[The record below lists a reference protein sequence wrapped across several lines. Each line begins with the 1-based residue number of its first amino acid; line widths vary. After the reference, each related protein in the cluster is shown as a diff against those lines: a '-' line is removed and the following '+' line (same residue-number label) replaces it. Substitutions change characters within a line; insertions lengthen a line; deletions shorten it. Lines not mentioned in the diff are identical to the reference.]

1 MAWRLPGRGQK
12 PGGLFQQ
19 GILMDEWMIR
29 TFDLTKK
36 FGSLTAVNRLNLSI
50 HQGEI
55 FGLLGPNGAGKTTT
69 IRMLTTLAKISD
81 GRAFVSGIN
90 VEDRPLEVKKIIGV
104 VPQGL
109 NLEIELTAEENLDF
123 HGRLHKMPKK
133 QRRDRASEILGFV
146 GLDDKSK
153 VQVDHFSGGMKRR
166 LLIARALMHRPR
178 ILFMD
183 EPTVGLDPQIRRKIW
198 GLIQDLKDQGIT
210 ILITTHYIEEAEA
223 LCHRVGILRKGE
235 LIALD
240 SPNGLKRDLGE
251 YAVECQNR
259 NGCDVRF
266 FKERREA
273 VAYAGSLNQDLMIRQ
288 TNLEDVFLNLT
299 GEKIHHE

>member
-1 MAWRLPGRGQK
+1 MNA
-12 PGGLFQQ
+12 
-19 GILMDEWMIR
+19 MIE
-29 TFDLTKK
+29 TQDLTKR
-36 FGSLTAVNRLNLSI
+36 FGALTAVDRLNLSI
-50 HQGEI
+50 EEGEV

-69 IRMLTTLAKISD
+69 IRMLTTLAKITS
-81 GRAFVSGIN
+81 GRATVQGKD
-90 VEDRPLEVKKIIGV
+90 VEDSPLEVKKIIGV

-123 HGRLHKMPKK
+123 HGRLHRMSKK
-133 QRRDRASEILGFV
+133 ERRQRTSEILRFV

-153 VQVDHFSGGMKRR
+153 IQVDHFSGGMKRR

-178 ILFMD
+178 VLFMD

-240 SPNGLKRDLGE
+240 SPDGLKRDLGE
-251 YAVECQNR
+251 YTVECQNR
-259 NGCDVRF
+259 NGYDVRF
-266 FKERREA
+266 FKERGEA
-273 VAYAGSLNQDLMIRQ
+273 VAYAGSLNRDLMIRQ

-299 GEKIHHE
+299 GEKIHE

>member
-1 MAWRLPGRGQK
+1 
-12 PGGLFQQ
+12 
-19 GILMDEWMIR
+19 MIR
-29 TFDLTKK
+29 TIDLTKR
-36 FGSLTAVNRLNLSI
+36 FGSLTAVNRLNLEI
-50 HQGEI
+50 HHGEI

-69 IRMLTTLAKISD
+69 IRMLTTLAKITS
-81 GRAFVSGIN
+81 GRAMVQGKD
-90 VEDRPLEVKKIIGV
+90 VEDSPLEVKKIIGV

-123 HGRLHKMPKK
+123 HGRLHRMPKK
-133 QRRDRASEILGFV
+133 QRRERASEILGFV
-146 GLDDKSK
+146 GLEDKCK

-178 ILFMD
+178 VLFLD

-223 LCHRVGILRKGE
+223 LCHRVGIMQKGD

-259 NGCDVRF
+259 NGCDIRF
-266 FKERREA
+266 FKERGDA
-273 VAYAGSLNQDLMIRQ
+273 VAYAGGLNKDVMIRQ

-299 GEKIHHE
+299 GEKMLLS